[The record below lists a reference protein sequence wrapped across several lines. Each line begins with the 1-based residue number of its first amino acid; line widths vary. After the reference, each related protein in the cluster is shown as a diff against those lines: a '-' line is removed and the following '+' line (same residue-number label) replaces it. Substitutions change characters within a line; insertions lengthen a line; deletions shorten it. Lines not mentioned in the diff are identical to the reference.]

1 MFNEKETDAILSNFP
16 QINMKCC
23 NENIAKFHIDDINN
37 MSNYD
42 FYSAIPEGKRYIIWF
57 TSYNNKKACFLLTFS
72 YKKLK
77 IFKKIFLPFT
87 NELVNTVFRGTNFYI
102 KGKQN
107 SYITLEDV
115 LFYKE
120 NDVSRLTEIEKFTI
134 FQSVF
139 NNKNFTLP
147 FVNAYAN
154 YNNNIGSNNIIG
166 LPFISRDIALLMK
179 EIEILP
185 YKVDV
190 ILCKNFNDNN
200 EKSEKIKYIKQ
211 ADKQPD
217 NQINKHGTVFDNE
230 ENITITKT
238 EKDEKQTKV
247 NIFDIINKVPSKK
260 PPSYAESNTP
270 YTRQPNTPYT
280 RQPATPYTRQPNT
293 PCTKPYN
300 NSSNFNENYKQN
312 NRQNTKQNTFNKEH
326 VFIVKP
332 NIQNDIY
339 NLYMLDSKTE
349 KFYDTAYIP
358 NYTTSV
364 MMNKLFR
371 NIKENDNLD
380 RLEESDDEDEF
391 ENENIDKFVY
401 LEKTYP
407 MICKYNYKFKK
418 WYPVSLANKD
428 AKIVNNAELQNK

>member
-1 MFNEKETDAILSNFP
+1 MYNYILKYNNRHHKIKSPMFNEQETNAILTNFP

-23 NENIAKFHIDDINN
+23 NENIAKFHTNDKL
-37 MSNYD
+37 SNIPKYD
-42 FYSAIPEGKRYIIWF
+42 FYSAIPEGKKYIIWF
-57 TSYNNKKACFLLTFS
+57 TSYNNKKACFLLTYAF
-72 YKKLK
+72 KKLK
-77 IFKKIFLPFT
+77 IYKKIFVPFT
-87 NELVNTVFRGTNFYI
+87 NELINTVFRGTNFYI

-120 NDVSRLTEIEKFTI
+120 NDVSRLTEIEKFVI
-134 FQSVF
+134 FQDVF

-154 YNNNIGSNNIIG
+154 YNNNTNSNNIIG
-166 LPFISRDIALLMK
+166 LPLINKDLPELTK
-179 EIEILP
+179 QIELLP
-185 YKVDV
+185 YKIDV

-200 EKSEKIKYIKQ
+200 EKCEKIKYLKH
-211 ADKQPD
+211 ADK
-217 NQINKHGTVFDNE
+217 
-230 ENITITKT
+230 ENIVTDT
-238 EKDEKQTKV
+238 ENIESPIKV
-247 NIFDIINKVPSKK
+247 NIVDILNKVPSKK
-260 PPSYAESNTP
+260 PPLYTETNTQ
-270 YTRQPNTPYT
+270 YNKPNTQYKT
-280 RQPATPYTRQPNT
+280 N
-293 PCTKPYN
+293 KE
-300 NSSNFNENYKQN
+300 SYKQN
-312 NRQNTKQNTFNKEH
+312 NLHREH

-339 NLYMLDSKTE
+339 NLYVLNENKTE

-358 NYTTSV
+358 NYNTSV

-391 ENENIDKFVY
+391 ENDNIDKFVY

-407 MICKYNYKFKK
+407 MKCKYNYKFKK
-418 WYPVSLANKD
+418 WYPDSLADKN
-428 AKIVNNAELQNK
+428 AKIVTSAELQNR

>member
-1 MFNEKETDAILSNFP
+1 MFNEQETNAILTNFP

-23 NENIAKFHIDDINN
+23 NENIAKFHTDDNN
-37 MSNYD
+37 ISNVPKFD
-42 FYSAIPEGKRYIIWF
+42 FYSAIPEGKKYIIWF
-57 TSYNNKKACFLLTFS
+57 TSYNNKKACFLLTFAF
-72 YKKLK
+72 KKLK
-77 IFKKIFLPFT
+77 IFKKIFVPFT
-87 NELVNTVFRGTNFYI
+87 NELINTVFRGSNFYI

-120 NDVSRLTEIEKFTI
+120 NDVSRLTEIEKFNI

-139 NNKNFTLP
+139 NNKNFNLP
-147 FVNAYAN
+147 FTNAYAN
-154 YNNNIGSNNIIG
+154 YNNNTTSNNIIG
-166 LPFISRDIALLMK
+166 LPLINKGLPELMK
-179 EIEILP
+179 EIESLP

-200 EKSEKIKYIKQ
+200 EKCEKIKYVKN
-211 ADKQPD
+211 AHD
-217 NQINKHGTVFDNE
+217 INTHTNINT
-230 ENITITKT
+230 EN
-238 EKDEKQTKV
+238 DEKPIKL

-260 PPSYAESNTP
+260 PPLYNETNTP
-270 YTRQPNTPYT
+270 YNKTNT
-280 RQPATPYTRQPNT
+280 
-293 PCTKPYN
+293 
-300 NSSNFNENYKQN
+300 
-312 NRQNTKQNTFNKEH
+312 NTKQNTFNKEH

-339 NLYMLDSKTE
+339 NLYTLSNDSKTE
-349 KFYDTAYIP
+349 IFHDTAYIP
-358 NYTTSV
+358 NYNTSV

-401 LEKTYP
+401 LEKTYQ
-407 MICKYNYKFKK
+407 MKCKYNYKFKK
-418 WYPVSLANKD
+418 WYPVSLANKY
-428 AKIVNNAELQNK
+428 AKIVTSVELQKR

>member
-1 MFNEKETDAILSNFP
+1 MFNDQETNAILTNFP

-23 NENIAKFHIDDINN
+23 NENIAKFHTNDKI
-37 MSNYD
+37 SNVPKYD
-42 FYSAIPEGKRYIIWF
+42 FYTAIPEGKKYIIWF
-57 TSYNNKKACFLLTFS
+57 TSYNNKKACFLLTFAF
-72 YKKLK
+72 KKLK
-77 IFKKIFLPFT
+77 IFKKIFVPFT
-87 NELVNTVFRGTNFYI
+87 NELINTVFRGTNFYI

-120 NDVSRLTEIEKFTI
+120 KDVSRLTEIEKFTI
-134 FQSVF
+134 FQDVF

-147 FVNAYAN
+147 FVTTYAN
-154 YNNNIGSNNIIG
+154 YNNNTSSNNIIG
-166 LPFISRDIALLMK
+166 LPLISKDWSVLMK
-179 EIEILP
+179 EIQQLP

-200 EKSEKIKYIKQ
+200 EKCEKIKYVKKNS
-211 ADKQPD
+211 DD
-217 NQINKHGTVFDNE
+217 TNINT
-230 ENITITKT
+230 ENIDPSIKL
-238 EKDEKQTKV
+238 

-260 PPSYAESNTP
+260 PPLYSESDMQEDKSKTP
-270 YTRQPNTPYT
+270 Y
-280 RQPATPYTRQPNT
+280 
-293 PCTKPYN
+293 KN
-300 NSSNFNENYKQN
+300 NKENYKQN
-312 NRQNTKQNTFNKEH
+312 SYSHQNTKQNNLHREL

-339 NLYMLDSKTE
+339 NLYALSHDTKIE

-358 NYTTSV
+358 NYNTSV

-391 ENENIDKFVY
+391 ENDNIDKFVY

-407 MICKYNYKFKK
+407 MKCKYNYKFKK
-418 WYPVSLANKD
+418 WYPVSVVGNNS
-428 AKIVNNAELQNK
+428 KIVTSAELQM

>member
-1 MFNEKETDAILSNFP
+1 MFNEQETNAILTNFP
-16 QINMKCC
+16 EINMKCC
-23 NENIAKFHIDDINN
+23 NENIAKFHTNNDIPNIPK
-37 MSNYD
+37 YD
-42 FYSAIPEGKRYIIWF
+42 FYSAIPEGKKYIIWF
-57 TSYNNKKACFLLTFS
+57 TSYNNKKACFLLTYVF
-72 YKKLK
+72 KKLK
-77 IFKKIFLPFT
+77 VYKKIFVPFT
-87 NELVNTVFRGTNFYI
+87 NELINTVFRGTNFYI

-120 NDVSRLTEIEKFTI
+120 KDVSRLTEIEKFVI
-134 FQSVF
+134 FQDVF

-154 YNNNIGSNNIIG
+154 YNNNTNSNNMIG
-166 LPFISRDIALLMK
+166 LPLINKDLPELMK
-179 EIEILP
+179 QIESVP

-200 EKSEKIKYIKQ
+200 EKCEKIKYLKH
-211 ADKQPD
+211 ADKENLVTD
-217 NQINKHGTVFDNE
+217 T
-230 ENITITKT
+230 ENIESPI
-238 EKDEKQTKV
+238 KV
-247 NIFDIINKVPSKK
+247 NIVDILNKVPSKK
-260 PPSYAESNTP
+260 PPLFVETNTQYNKTNSQYKTNKES
-270 YTRQPNTPYT
+270 
-280 RQPATPYTRQPNT
+280 
-293 PCTKPYN
+293 
-300 NSSNFNENYKQN
+300 YKQN
-312 NRQNTKQNTFNKEH
+312 IFNKEH

-339 NLYMLDSKTE
+339 NLYMLSHDTKTE

-358 NYTTSV
+358 NYNTSV

-391 ENENIDKFVY
+391 ENDNIDKFVY

-407 MICKYNYKFKK
+407 MKCKYNYKFKK
-418 WYPVSLANKD
+418 WYPDSLADKN
-428 AKIVNNAELQNK
+428 AKIVTSAELQNR

>member
-1 MFNEKETDAILSNFP
+1 MFTEQETNAILNDFP

-23 NENIAKFHIDDINN
+23 NENIAKFHIDDINK

-42 FYSAIPEGKRYIIWF
+42 FYTAVPEGKKYIIWF

-77 IFKKIFLPFT
+77 IYKKIFVHFT
-87 NELVNTVFRGTNFYI
+87 HELINTFFRGTNFYI

-120 NDVSRLTEIEKFTI
+120 NDVSRLTEIEKFNI
-134 FQSVF
+134 FQTVF

-147 FVNAYAN
+147 FTNAYAN
-154 YNNNIGSNNIIG
+154 YNNNTSSNNIIG
-166 LPFISRDIALLMK
+166 LPLINKDITALTK
-179 EIEILP
+179 QIELLP

-200 EKSEKIKYIKQ
+200 EKSEKIKYIKTQ
-211 ADKQPD
+211 SETQID
-217 NQINKHGTVFDNE
+217 NK
-230 ENITITKT
+230 
-238 EKDEKQTKV
+238 EKQSKV
-247 NIFDIINKVPSKK
+247 DIFDIINKVPSKK
-260 PPSYAESNTP
+260 PPSYLEESKTSYNTAKQA
-270 YTRQPNTPYT
+270 YNTSKPLY
-280 RQPATPYTRQPNT
+280 NT
-293 PCTKPYN
+293 TKPSY
-300 NSSNFNENYKQN
+300 
-312 NRQNTKQNTFNKEH
+312 NKEH

-339 NLYMLDSKTE
+339 NLYMLSDDSKTE

-358 NYTTSV
+358 NYSTSV

-428 AKIVNNAELQNK
+428 AKIVNSAELQNK

>member
-1 MFNEKETDAILSNFP
+1 MFNEQETNAILTNFP

-23 NENIAKFHIDDINN
+23 NENIAKFHTSDNTI
-37 MSNYD
+37 SNVPKFD
-42 FYSAIPEGKRYIIWF
+42 FYSAVPEGKKYIIWF
-57 TSYNNKKACFLLTFS
+57 TSYNNKKACFLLTFAF
-72 YKKLK
+72 KKLK
-77 IFKKIFLPFT
+77 IYKKIFVPFT
-87 NELVNTVFRGTNFYI
+87 NELINTVFRGTNFYI

-139 NNKNFTLP
+139 NNKNFNLP
-147 FVNAYAN
+147 FTNAYSN
-154 YNNNIGSNNIIG
+154 YNNNTTSNNIIG
-166 LPFISRDIALLMK
+166 LPLINKDILGLMK
-179 EIEILP
+179 EIESLP

-200 EKSEKIKYIKQ
+200 EKCEKIKYVKNVDDTH
-211 ADKQPD
+211 A
-217 NQINKHGTVFDNE
+217 NTNINTYTYT
-230 ENITITKT
+230 EN
-238 EKDEKQTKV
+238 DEKPIKL

-260 PPSYAESNTP
+260 PPLYNELNTSYKNT
-270 YTRQPNTPYT
+270 
-280 RQPATPYTRQPNT
+280 
-293 PCTKPYN
+293 
-300 NSSNFNENYKQN
+300 KQN
-312 NRQNTKQNTFNKEH
+312 TYQNTHQNTKQNTFNKEH

-339 NLYMLDSKTE
+339 NLYTLTNDSKTE
-349 KFYDTAYIP
+349 IFHDTAYIP

-407 MICKYNYKFKK
+407 MKCKYNYKFKK
-418 WYPVSLANKD
+418 WYPLSLADKGE
-428 AKIVNNAELQNK
+428 KIVTATELQNR

>member
-1 MFNEKETDAILSNFP
+1 MFNEQETNAILTDFP

-42 FYSAIPEGKRYIIWF
+42 FYTAIPEGKKYIIWF
-57 TSYNNKKACFLLTFS
+57 TSYKNKKACFLLTFS

-77 IFKKIFLPFT
+77 IFKKIFVPFT
-87 NELVNTVFRGTNFYI
+87 HELINTVFRGTNFYI

-120 NDVSRLTEIEKFTI
+120 NDVSRLTEIEKFNI

-166 LPFISRDIALLMK
+166 LPLINKDITALTK
-179 EIEILP
+179 QIELLP

-200 EKSEKIKYIKQ
+200 EKSEKIKYMKQ
-211 ADKQPD
+211 TNLQIGNHD
-217 NQINKHGTVFDNE
+217 NTVVNNE
-230 ENITITKT
+230 ENITLTNV
-238 EKDEKQTKV
+238 EKDEKPTKV

-260 PPSYAESNTP
+260 PPSYTESKPSYNTP
-270 YTRQPNTPYT
+270 
-280 RQPATPYTRQPNT
+280 
-293 PCTKPYN
+293 KPTY
-300 NSSNFNENYKQN
+300 
-312 NRQNTKQNTFNKEH
+312 NKEH
-326 VFIVKP
+326 VFIIKP

-339 NLYMLDSKTE
+339 NLYMLTHDSKTE

-418 WYPVSLANKD
+418 WYPITLADKD
-428 AKIVNNAELQNK
+428 AKIVTSVELQNK

>member
-1 MFNEKETDAILSNFP
+1 MFNEHETNAILTNFP

-23 NENIAKFHIDDINN
+23 NENIAKFHTSDNII
-37 MSNYD
+37 SNVPKFD
-42 FYSAIPEGKRYIIWF
+42 FYSAIPEGKKYIIWF
-57 TSYNNKKACFLLTFS
+57 TSYNNKKACFLLTFAF
-72 YKKLK
+72 KKLK
-77 IFKKIFLPFT
+77 IYKKIFVPFT
-87 NELVNTVFRGTNFYI
+87 NELINTVFRGTNFYI

-107 SYITLEDV
+107 SYVTLEDV

-147 FVNAYAN
+147 FTNAYAN
-154 YNNNIGSNNIIG
+154 YNNNTTSNNIIG
-166 LPFISRDIALLMK
+166 LPLINKDVLGLMK
-179 EIEILP
+179 EIELLP

-200 EKSEKIKYIKQ
+200 EKCEKIKYVKKVDDNDTPINSKIYTNKTIENDDNPIKL
-211 ADKQPD
+211 
-217 NQINKHGTVFDNE
+217 
-230 ENITITKT
+230 
-238 EKDEKQTKV
+238 

-260 PPSYAESNTP
+260 PPSYNESN
-270 YTRQPNTPYT
+270 
-280 RQPATPYTRQPNT
+280 A
-293 PCTKPYN
+293 PYN
-300 NSSNFNENYKQN
+300 KPSTSYNKTNTH
-312 NRQNTKQNTFNKEH
+312 QNTKQNTFNKEH

-339 NLYMLDSKTE
+339 NLYMLCHDSKTE
-349 KFYDTAYIP
+349 IFHDTAYIP

-401 LEKTYP
+401 LEKTYQ
-407 MICKYNYKFKK
+407 MKCKYNYKFKK

-428 AKIVNNAELQNK
+428 AKIVTSVELQNR

>member
-1 MFNEKETDAILSNFP
+1 MFNEQETNAILNDFP

-23 NENIAKFHIDDINN
+23 NENIAKFHIDDINK

-42 FYSAIPEGKRYIIWF
+42 FYTAIPEGKKYIIWF

-77 IFKKIFLPFT
+77 IYKKIFVPFT

-120 NDVSRLTEIEKFTI
+120 NDVSRLTEIEKFNI
-134 FQSVF
+134 FQTVF

-147 FVNAYAN
+147 FTNAYAN
-154 YNNNIGSNNIIG
+154 YNNNTSSNNIIG
-166 LPFISRDIALLMK
+166 LPLINKDIAVLTK
-179 EIEILP
+179 EIELLS

-200 EKSEKIKYIKQ
+200 EKSEKIKYIKTQ
-211 ADKQPD
+211 SETQID
-217 NQINKHGTVFDNE
+217 NK
-230 ENITITKT
+230 
-238 EKDEKQTKV
+238 EKQSKV
-247 NIFDIINKVPSKK
+247 DIFDIINKVPSKK
-260 PPSYAESNTP
+260 PPSYLEESKTSYNVTKPTYNITKPLYNTP
-270 YTRQPNTPYT
+270 KPLYNTTKPLYNTP
-280 RQPATPYTRQPNT
+280 
-293 PCTKPYN
+293 KPLY
-300 NSSNFNENYKQN
+300 
-312 NRQNTKQNTFNKEH
+312 NKEH

-339 NLYMLDSKTE
+339 NLYMLNDDSKTE

-358 NYTTSV
+358 NYSTSV

-428 AKIVNNAELQNK
+428 AKIVNSAELQNK

>member
-1 MFNEKETDAILSNFP
+1 MSQNMFNDQETNAILINFP

-23 NENIAKFHIDDINN
+23 NENIAKFHTNN
-37 MSNYD
+37 NILNVPKFD
-42 FYSAIPEGKRYIIWF
+42 FYSAIPEGKKYIIWF
-57 TSYNNKKACFLLTFS
+57 TSYNNKKACFLLTFAF
-72 YKKLK
+72 KKLK
-77 IFKKIFLPFT
+77 IYKKIFVPFT
-87 NELVNTVFRGTNFYI
+87 NELINTVFRGTNFYI

-134 FQSVF
+134 FQNVF
-139 NNKNFTLP
+139 NNKNFNLP
-147 FVNAYAN
+147 FTNAYAN
-154 YNNNIGSNNIIG
+154 YNNNTTSNNIIG
-166 LPFISRDIALLMK
+166 LPLINKDVSVLIK
-179 EIEILP
+179 EIELLP

-200 EKSEKIKYIKQ
+200 EKCEKIKYVKNNS
-211 ADKQPD
+211 DD
-217 NQINKHGTVFDNE
+217 THTHTEINTGN
-230 ENITITKT
+230 
-238 EKDEKQTKV
+238 DEKQIKL

-260 PPSYAESNTP
+260 PPLYSESKTSQN
-270 YTRQPNTPYT
+270 RSN
-280 RQPATPYTRQPNT
+280 
-293 PCTKPYN
+293 N
-300 NSSNFNENYKQN
+300 NSIFKE
-312 NRQNTKQNTFNKEH
+312 NTKQNNFNKEL

-339 NLYMLDSKTE
+339 NLYTLSHDNKTE
-349 KFYDTAYIP
+349 IFYDTAYIP
-358 NYTTSV
+358 NYNTSV

-407 MICKYNYKFKK
+407 MKCKYNYKFKK
-418 WYPVSLANKD
+418 WYPVLLDDTN
-428 AKIVNNAELQNK
+428 AKIVTTAELQKR

>member
-1 MFNEKETDAILSNFP
+1 MFNEQETNAILSDFP

-42 FYSAIPEGKRYIIWF
+42 FYTAIPEGKKYIIWF

-72 YKKLK
+72 YKKIK
-77 IFKKIFLPFT
+77 IFKKIFVPFT

-166 LPFISRDIALLMK
+166 LPFISKDISVLTK
-179 EIEILP
+179 EIELLP

-200 EKSEKIKYIKQ
+200 EKSEKIKYIKH
-211 ADKQPD
+211 ADTPSDK
-217 NQINKHGTVFDNE
+217 QINKQYTHVKNE
-230 ENITITKT
+230 ENITITKS
-238 EKDEKQTKV
+238 EKDEKLSKV

-260 PPSYAESNTP
+260 PPAYAESNTP

-280 RQPATPYTRQPNT
+280 RQPNTPY
-293 PCTKPYN
+293 TKPYN
-300 NSSNFNENYKQN
+300 NNSNFNENY
-312 NRQNTKQNTFNKEH
+312 KQNTFNKEH
-326 VFIVKP
+326 VFVVKP

-339 NLYMLDSKTE
+339 NLYMLSHDSKTE

-418 WYPVSLANKD
+418 WYPVSLAKKES
-428 AKIVNNAELQNK
+428 KIVTSVELQNK

>member
-1 MFNEKETDAILSNFP
+1 MFNDQETNAILTNFP

-23 NENIAKFHIDDINN
+23 NETIAKFHTIDEI
-37 MSNYD
+37 SNISKYD
-42 FYSAIPEGKRYIIWF
+42 FYSAIPEGKKYIIWF
-57 TSYNNKKACFLLTFS
+57 TSYNNKKACFLLTYSF
-72 YKKLK
+72 KKLK
-77 IFKKIFLPFT
+77 VYKKIFVPFT
-87 NELVNTVFRGTNFYI
+87 NELVNTVFRGTNFYS

-120 NDVSRLTEIEKFTI
+120 KDVSRLTEIEKFVI
-134 FQSVF
+134 FQNVF

-154 YNNNIGSNNIIG
+154 YNNNTNSNNIIG
-166 LPFISRDIALLMK
+166 LPLINKNIQDLLK
-179 EIEILP
+179 QIELLP
-185 YKVDV
+185 YKIDV

-200 EKSEKIKYIKQ
+200 DKCEKIKYVKQ
-211 ADKQPD
+211 ADKKDLVKDKDKDTENVDPP
-217 NQINKHGTVFDNE
+217 IN
-230 ENITITKT
+230 
-238 EKDEKQTKV
+238 V
-247 NIFDIINKVPSKK
+247 NIVDILNRVPSKK
-260 PPSYAESNTP
+260 PPLFVETNIQYNKTNIP
-270 YTRQPNTPYT
+270 YKTNKET
-280 RQPATPYTRQPNT
+280 
-293 PCTKPYN
+293 
-300 NSSNFNENYKQN
+300 YKQN
-312 NRQNTKQNTFNKEH
+312 IFNKEH

-339 NLYMLDSKTE
+339 NLYMLSHDSKTE

-380 RLEESDDEDEF
+380 RLEESDDDEEF
-391 ENENIDKFVY
+391 ENDNIDKFVY

-407 MICKYNYKFKK
+407 MKCKYNYKFKK
-418 WYPVSLANKD
+418 WSPVSVVGND
-428 AKIVNNAELQNK
+428 SKIVTSAELQNR

>member
-1 MFNEKETDAILSNFP
+1 MFNEQETNAILTDFP

-37 MSNYD
+37 MSNFD
-42 FYSAIPEGKRYIIWF
+42 FYTAIPEGKKYIIWF
-57 TSYNNKKACFLLTFS
+57 TSYKNKKACFLLTFS

-77 IFKKIFLPFT
+77 IFKKIFVPFT
-87 NELVNTVFRGTNFYI
+87 HELINTVFRGTNFYI

-120 NDVSRLTEIEKFTI
+120 NDVSRLTEIEKFNI

-166 LPFISRDIALLMK
+166 LPLINKDITALTK
-179 EIEILP
+179 QIELLP

-200 EKSEKIKYIKQ
+200 EKSEKIKYMKQ
-211 ADKQPD
+211 TNLQIGNHD
-217 NQINKHGTVFDNE
+217 NTVVNNE
-230 ENITITKT
+230 ENITLTNV
-238 EKDEKQTKV
+238 EKDEKPTKV

-260 PPSYAESNTP
+260 PPSYTESKPSYNTP
-270 YTRQPNTPYT
+270 
-280 RQPATPYTRQPNT
+280 
-293 PCTKPYN
+293 KPTY
-300 NSSNFNENYKQN
+300 
-312 NRQNTKQNTFNKEH
+312 NKEH
-326 VFIVKP
+326 VFIIKP

-339 NLYMLDSKTE
+339 NLYMLSHDSKTE

-418 WYPVSLANKD
+418 WYPITLADNG
-428 AKIVNNAELQNK
+428 AKIVTSVELQKR

>member
-1 MFNEKETDAILSNFP
+1 MFNEHETNAILTNFP

-23 NENIAKFHIDDINN
+23 NENIAKFHTSDNII
-37 MSNYD
+37 SNVPKFD
-42 FYSAIPEGKRYIIWF
+42 FYSVIPEGKKYIIWF
-57 TSYNNKKACFLLTFS
+57 TSYNNKKACFLLTFAF
-72 YKKLK
+72 KKLK
-77 IFKKIFLPFT
+77 IYKKIFVPFT
-87 NELVNTVFRGTNFYI
+87 NELINTVFRGTNFYI

-139 NNKNFTLP
+139 NNKNFNLP
-147 FVNAYAN
+147 FTNAYSN
-154 YNNNIGSNNIIG
+154 YNNNTTSNNIIG
-166 LPFISRDIALLMK
+166 LPLINKDVFELMK
-179 EIEILP
+179 EIESLP

-190 ILCKNFNDNN
+190 ILCKNLNDNN
-200 EKSEKIKYIKQ
+200 EKCEKIKYVKNVDDTHTNINTFTENDDNPIKL
-211 ADKQPD
+211 
-217 NQINKHGTVFDNE
+217 
-230 ENITITKT
+230 
-238 EKDEKQTKV
+238 

-260 PPSYAESNTP
+260 PPSYNESNAP
-270 YTRQPNTPYT
+270 YKNT
-280 RQPATPYTRQPNT
+280 
-293 PCTKPYN
+293 
-300 NSSNFNENYKQN
+300 KQN
-312 NRQNTKQNTFNKEH
+312 TYQNTFNKEH

-339 NLYMLDSKTE
+339 NLYTLTNDSKTE
-349 KFYDTAYIP
+349 IFHDTAYIP

-407 MICKYNYKFKK
+407 MKCKYNYKFKK

-428 AKIVNNAELQNK
+428 AKIVTSVELQKR

>member
-1 MFNEKETDAILSNFP
+1 MFNEQETNAILSDFP

-42 FYSAIPEGKRYIIWF
+42 FYTAIPEGKKYIIWF

-72 YKKLK
+72 YKKIK
-77 IFKKIFLPFT
+77 IFKKIFVPFT

-166 LPFISRDIALLMK
+166 LPFISKDISVLTK
-179 EIEILP
+179 EIELLP

-200 EKSEKIKYIKQ
+200 EKSEKIKYIKH
-211 ADKQPD
+211 ADTPSDK
-217 NQINKHGTVFDNE
+217 QINKQYTHVKNE
-230 ENITITKT
+230 ENITITKS
-238 EKDEKQTKV
+238 EKDEKLSKV

-260 PPSYAESNTP
+260 PPAYAESNTP

-280 RQPATPYTRQPNT
+280 
-293 PCTKPYN
+293 KPYN
-300 NSSNFNENYKQN
+300 NNSNFNENY
-312 NRQNTKQNTFNKEH
+312 KQNTFNKEH
-326 VFIVKP
+326 VFVVKP

-339 NLYMLDSKTE
+339 NLYMLSHDSKTE

-418 WYPVSLANKD
+418 WYPVSLAKKES
-428 AKIVNNAELQNK
+428 KIVTSVELQNK

>member
-1 MFNEKETDAILSNFP
+1 MFNEQETNAILINFP

-23 NENIAKFHIDDINN
+23 NENIAKFHTNDITSN
-37 MSNYD
+37 MPKYD
-42 FYSAIPEGKRYIIWF
+42 FYSAIPEGKKYIIWL
-57 TSYNNKKACFLLTFS
+57 TSYNNKKACFLLTFAF
-72 YKKLK
+72 KKLI
-77 IFKKIFLPFT
+77 IFKKIFVPFT

-120 NDVSRLTEIEKFTI
+120 NDVSKLTEIEKFTI

-147 FVNAYAN
+147 FINAYAN
-154 YNNNIGSNNIIG
+154 YNNNTTSNNIIG
-166 LPFISRDIALLMK
+166 LPLISKDLSVLMK
-179 EIEILP
+179 EIQQLP

-200 EKSEKIKYIKQ
+200 EKCEKIKYVKQ
-211 ADKQPD
+211 NDKESKKEPILFVED
-217 NQINKHGTVFDNE
+217 L
-230 ENITITKT
+230 
-238 EKDEKQTKV
+238 EKDNNPVINKV
-247 NIFDIINKVPSKK
+247 NIFDILNKVPSKK
-260 PPSYAESNTP
+260 PPLYTESKSSESYNK
-270 YTRQPNTPYT
+270 PN
-280 RQPATPYTRQPNT
+280 
-293 PCTKPYN
+293 KD
-300 NSSNFNENYKQN
+300 NYKQTVN
-312 NRQNTKQNTFNKEH
+312 QNTKQNNLHREL

-339 NLYMLDSKTE
+339 NLYILSNDAKTD

-358 NYTTSV
+358 NYNTSV

-401 LEKTYP
+401 LEKTFP
-407 MICKYNYKFKK
+407 MKCKYNYKFKK
-418 WYPVSLANKD
+418 WYPVSVVGNNS
-428 AKIVNNAELQNK
+428 KIVTSAELQM

>member
-1 MFNEKETDAILSNFP
+1 MFNEQETNAILTDFP

-42 FYSAIPEGKRYIIWF
+42 FYTAIPEGKKYIIWF
-57 TSYNNKKACFLLTFS
+57 TSYKNKKACFLLTFS

-77 IFKKIFLPFT
+77 IFKKIFVPFT
-87 NELVNTVFRGTNFYI
+87 HELINTVFRGTNFYI

-120 NDVSRLTEIEKFTI
+120 NDVSRLTEIEKFNI

-166 LPFISRDIALLMK
+166 LPLINKDITALTK
-179 EIEILP
+179 QIELLP

-200 EKSEKIKYIKQ
+200 EKSEKIKYMKQ
-211 ADKQPD
+211 TNLQIGNHD
-217 NQINKHGTVFDNE
+217 NTVVNNE
-230 ENITITKT
+230 ENITLTNV
-238 EKDEKQTKV
+238 EKDEKPTKV

-260 PPSYAESNTP
+260 PPSYTESKPSYNTP
-270 YTRQPNTPYT
+270 
-280 RQPATPYTRQPNT
+280 
-293 PCTKPYN
+293 KPTY
-300 NSSNFNENYKQN
+300 
-312 NRQNTKQNTFNKEH
+312 NKEH
-326 VFIVKP
+326 VFIIKP

-339 NLYMLDSKTE
+339 NLYMLTHDSKTE

-418 WYPVSLANKD
+418 WYPITLADNG
-428 AKIVNNAELQNK
+428 AKIVTSVELQKR

>member
-1 MFNEKETDAILSNFP
+1 MFNEQETNAILTDFP

-23 NENIAKFHIDDINN
+23 NENIAKFHIDDINK

-42 FYSAIPEGKRYIIWF
+42 FYTAIPEGKKYIIWF

-77 IFKKIFLPFT
+77 IYKKIFVPFT

-120 NDVSRLTEIEKFTI
+120 NDVSRLTEIEKFNI
-134 FQSVF
+134 FQTVF

-166 LPFISRDIALLMK
+166 LPLINKDITALTK
-179 EIEILP
+179 QIELLP

-200 EKSEKIKYIKQ
+200 EKSEKIKYIKTQ
-211 ADKQPD
+211 SETQID
-217 NQINKHGTVFDNE
+217 NK
-230 ENITITKT
+230 
-238 EKDEKQTKV
+238 EKQSKV
-247 NIFDIINKVPSKK
+247 DIFDIINKVPSKK
-260 PPSYAESNTP
+260 PPFYGEESKTSYNI
-270 YTRQPNTPYT
+270 
-280 RQPATPYTRQPNT
+280 
-293 PCTKPYN
+293 TKPTYN
-300 NSSNFNENYKQN
+300 ITKPLY
-312 NRQNTKQNTFNKEH
+312 NTTKPSYNKEH

-339 NLYMLDSKTE
+339 NLYMLSDDSKTE

-358 NYTTSV
+358 NYSTSV

-428 AKIVNNAELQNK
+428 AKIVNSAELQNK

>member
-1 MFNEKETDAILSNFP
+1 MFNEQETNAILTDFP
-16 QINMKCC
+16 EINMKCC
-23 NENIAKFHIDDINN
+23 NENIAKFHIDDINK

-42 FYSAIPEGKRYIIWF
+42 FYTAVPEGKKYIIWF

-77 IFKKIFLPFT
+77 IFKKIFVPFT
-87 NELVNTVFRGTNFYI
+87 HELINTVFRGTNFYI
-102 KGKQN
+102 KSKKN

-120 NDVSRLTEIEKFTI
+120 NDVSRLTEIEKFNI
-134 FQSVF
+134 FQTVF

-147 FVNAYAN
+147 FTNAYAN
-154 YNNNIGSNNIIG
+154 YNNNTSSNNVIG
-166 LPFISRDIALLMK
+166 LPLINKDITELTK
-179 EIEILP
+179 QIELLP

-200 EKSEKIKYIKQ
+200 EKSEKIKYIK
-211 ADKQPD
+211 
-217 NQINKHGTVFDNE
+217 NTETQINKESFTNV
-230 ENITITKT
+230 EN
-238 EKDEKQTKV
+238 DEKPYKV
-247 NIFDIINKVPSKK
+247 NISDIINKVPSKK
-260 PPSYAESNTP
+260 PPSYVESKTSYNSNKPTYNTAKP
-270 YTRQPNTPYT
+270 SYNS
-280 RQPATPYTRQPNT
+280 
-293 PCTKPYN
+293 TKPSY
-300 NSSNFNENYKQN
+300 
-312 NRQNTKQNTFNKEH
+312 NKEH

-339 NLYMLDSKTE
+339 NLYMLTHDSKTE

-401 LEKTYP
+401 LEKTHA

-418 WYPVSLANKD
+418 WYPVSLANKE
-428 AKIVNNAELQNK
+428 AKIVNSTELQNK

>member
-1 MFNEKETDAILSNFP
+1 MFTEQETNAILTNFP

-23 NENIAKFHIDDINN
+23 NENIAKFHIDDINK

-42 FYSAIPEGKRYIIWF
+42 FYTAVPEGKKYIIWF

-77 IFKKIFLPFT
+77 IYKKIFVPFT
-87 NELVNTVFRGTNFYI
+87 HELINTVFRGTNFYI

-120 NDVSRLTEIEKFTI
+120 NDVSRLTEIEKFNI
-134 FQSVF
+134 FQTVF

-147 FVNAYAN
+147 FTNAYAN
-154 YNNNIGSNNIIG
+154 YNNNTSSNNIIG
-166 LPFISRDIALLMK
+166 LPLINKDITVLTK
-179 EIEILP
+179 EIELLP

-200 EKSEKIKYIKQ
+200 EKSEKIKYIKTQ
-211 ADKQPD
+211 SETQID
-217 NQINKHGTVFDNE
+217 NK
-230 ENITITKT
+230 
-238 EKDEKQTKV
+238 EKQSKV
-247 NIFDIINKVPSKK
+247 DIFDIINKVPSKK
-260 PPSYAESNTP
+260 PPSYLEESKTSYNTAKQA
-270 YTRQPNTPYT
+270 YNTSKPLY
-280 RQPATPYTRQPNT
+280 NT
-293 PCTKPYN
+293 TKPSY
-300 NSSNFNENYKQN
+300 
-312 NRQNTKQNTFNKEH
+312 NKEH

-339 NLYMLDSKTE
+339 NLYMLSDDSKTE

-358 NYTTSV
+358 NYSTSV

-428 AKIVNNAELQNK
+428 AKIVNSAELQNK